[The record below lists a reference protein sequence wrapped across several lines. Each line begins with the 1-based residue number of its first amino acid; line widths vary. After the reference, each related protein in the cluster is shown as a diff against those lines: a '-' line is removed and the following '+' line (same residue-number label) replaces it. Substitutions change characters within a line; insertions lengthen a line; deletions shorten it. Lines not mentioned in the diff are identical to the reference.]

1 MEEYRLE
8 YLIKFIVDGKNLETV
23 RNIKSLG
30 SSITSMELCMI
41 IEDYLQSINIS
52 DKNIKK
58 ISYNFNRDDVITLI
72 VNISSNKKLSKESL
86 KSLKEDLFSR
96 IEDIFLNNKI
106 HTFADKSRKTHEV
119 YLKVEYK

>member
-1 MEEYRLE
+1 MDYTLDYILE
-8 YLIKFIVDGKNLETV
+8 YTCDNKNLKTV
-23 RNIKSLG
+23 REIKSLG

-41 IEDYLQSINIS
+41 IEDYLQSIKVS

-72 VNISSNKKLSKESL
+72 VNISSNKKISKESL

-96 IEDIFLNNKI
+96 IEDIFLSNKI

>member
-1 MEEYRLE
+1 MEEYHLE

-23 RNIKSLG
+23 RDIKSLG

-52 DKNIKK
+52 DKTTKK

-86 KSLKEDLFSR
+86 KSLKENLFNH

-106 HTFADKSRKTHEV
+106 HTFADKSRKIHEV

>member
-1 MEEYRLE
+1 MDYTLDYILE
-8 YLIKFIVDGKNLETV
+8 YTCDNKNLKTV
-23 RNIKSLG
+23 REIKSLG

-52 DKNIKK
+52 DKNIKN

-86 KSLKEDLFSR
+86 KSLKEDLFNQ
-96 IEDIFLNNKI
+96 IEDIFLDNKI
-106 HTFADKSRKTHEV
+106 HTFADKSRKLHEV
-119 YLKVEYK
+119 YLKVKYK

>member
-1 MEEYRLE
+1 MDYTLDYILE
-8 YLIKFIVDGKNLETV
+8 YTCDNKNLKTV
-23 RNIKSLG
+23 REIKSLG

-52 DKNIKK
+52 DKNIKN

-119 YLKVEYK
+119 Y

>member
-1 MEEYRLE
+1 MEEYHLE

-23 RNIKSLG
+23 RDIKSLG
-30 SSITSMELCMI
+30 SSITSMELCVI

>member
-1 MEEYRLE
+1 MEEYHLE

-23 RNIKSLG
+23 RDIKSLG

-58 ISYNFNRDDVITLI
+58 ISYNFNRDDIITLI
-72 VNISSNKKLSKESL
+72 INISSNKKLSKESL
-86 KSLKEDLFSR
+86 KSLKEDLFNH

-106 HTFADKSRKTHEV
+106 HTFADKSRKIHEV

>member
-23 RNIKSLG
+23 RDIKSLG

-52 DKNIKK
+52 NKNIKK

-86 KSLKEDLFSR
+86 KSLKENLFNH

-106 HTFADKSRKTHEV
+106 HTFADKSRKIHEV

>member
-1 MEEYRLE
+1 MEEYQLE

-23 RNIKSLG
+23 RDIKSLG

-72 VNISSNKKLSKESL
+72 ANISSNKKLSKESL

>member
-23 RNIKSLG
+23 RDIKSLG

-86 KSLKEDLFSR
+86 KSLKENLFNH

-106 HTFADKSRKTHEV
+106 HTFADKSRKIHEV

>member
-1 MEEYRLE
+1 MEEYQLE

-23 RNIKSLG
+23 RDIKSLG

-58 ISYNFNRDDVITLI
+58 ISYNFNRDDIITLI

>member
-1 MEEYRLE
+1 MEEYHLE

-23 RNIKSLG
+23 RDIKSLG

-86 KSLKEDLFSR
+86 KSLKEDLFSN

-106 HTFADKSRKTHEV
+106 HTFADKSRKIHEV

>member
-1 MEEYRLE
+1 MEEYQLE

-23 RNIKSLG
+23 RDIKSLG

-72 VNISSNKKLSKESL
+72 VNISSNKKISKESL
-86 KSLKEDLFSR
+86 KSLKEDLFNQ
-96 IEDIFLNNKI
+96 IEDIFLDNKI
-106 HTFADKSRKTHEV
+106 HTFADKSRKIHEV